1 MDHYEELGLPRSAS
15 TDEIRQAYKSLAR
28 LLHPD
33 QQQDENLRR
42 VAECQMKRLNSV
54 VDVLTD
60 PALRRQYDLGALRKP
75 PPQHAV
81 LVWLN
86 SRSWVI
92 TVVLGF
98 LAVALFLR
106 YHPSQAPVVQLSSI
120 PRAVEARPRVLKQPA
135 RVMAPPA
142 VGAVKLAPEPQPQ
155 RLAPSATLPEIIP
168 REISEPP
175 PVDETAQPPPP
186 PEVAFPLPAIGP
198 PPPSGFAGTWF
209 WAPVKAG
216 SSAKTLYPPAF
227 IEAVIADQGGVLRGR
242 YRARYKV
249 ADRPISP
256 DVQFQFQGRAGAD
269 TVTLRWT
276 GDGNSAGEV
285 RLTLLAANAL
295 RVTWSAATLGTRL
308 GLSSGTA
315 VLTRRE

>member
-28 LLHPD
+28 VLHPD
-33 QQQDENLRR
+33 QQQDESLRR

-54 VDVLTD
+54 IDVLTD
-60 PALRRQYDLGALRKP
+60 PELRRQYDLGAVRKP
-75 PPQHAV
+75 RPQHAV
-81 LVWLN
+81 GVWLN

-98 LAVALFLR
+98 LAVVLFLR
-106 YHPSQAPVVQLSSI
+106 CHSSQPPVVTLSSL
-120 PRAVEARPRVLKQPA
+120 PPPVDARHQILKHPA
-135 RVMAPPA
+135 RVMPPPA
-142 VGAVKLAPEPQPQ
+142 GGAVKPAPKPQ
-155 RLAPSATLPEIIP
+155 RLEPLATFPEAAP
-168 REISEPP
+168 RELSEPP
-175 PVDETAQPPPP
+175 PVQEIAHAPP
-186 PEVAFPLPAIGP
+186 PEVAFPLPAVG
-198 PPPSGFAGTWF
+198 PPPSGFGGTWF

-216 SSAKTLYPPAF
+216 SSARTLYPPEF
-227 IEAVIADQGGVLRGR
+227 IEAVIADQGGILRGH
-242 YRARYKV
+242 YRAHYKV

-256 DVQFQFQGRAGAD
+256 DVQFQFQGRAAAD
-269 TVTLRWT
+269 SVALRWT

-295 RVTWSAATLGTRL
+295 RVTWSATTLGTRL